1 MAQAT
6 QVTLVVLVGITSLLV
21 SVFLW
26 DLLIVR
32 KNRKTPAL
40 SFEGRMKNK
49 SNITYVCDGGRFVTG
64 KTCYLGALQICTGL
78 MVHSISLAVVRNR
91 WETYW
96 LRTK

>member
-32 KNRKTPAL
+32 KNGKTPAL

-49 SNITYVCDGGRFVTG
+49 SNITYCMCV
-64 KTCYLGALQICTGL
+64 
-78 MVHSISLAVVRNR
+78 MVGDSSLEKLAI
-91 WETYW
+91 
-96 LRTK
+96 